1 VSAVG
6 TGTAAAAVVA
16 LILRSYH
23 LYGGLTQEQNEI
35 LLLCYNLVLHVTG
48 QDPYD
53 QGLYSWEVHYVH
65 GAQKQIWQSTV

>member
-1 VSAVG
+1 MSAVG
-6 TGTAAAAVVA
+6 TAAVVA
-16 LILRSYH
+16 VILRSYH

-53 QGLYSWEVHYVH
+53 EGLYSREVHCVH
-65 GAQKQIWQSTV
+65 CAQKLIWQSTV